1 MRFFTWTAEHMP
13 ESGPDMSPTHTDP
26 TPNGEQT
33 EILVAV
39 NVLEEDGYRRYRE
52 HMLPLLTAHGGS
64 FGLDVRISE
73 VLRSPEPGPF
83 NRLFTI
89 RFPSR
94 EALDAF
100 FSNPG
105 YLEVRA
111 AWFDGSVSNVVRFA
125 SYPVVVKS

>member
-1 MRFFTWTAEHMP
+1 MP
-13 ESGPDMSPTHTDP
+13 ESSPDVSQSHEEPKRE
-26 TPNGEQT
+26 GV
-33 EILVAV
+33 EILVGV
-39 NVLEEDGYRRYRE
+39 NVTDEDGYRRYRE

-64 FGLDVRISE
+64 FGLDTRVSE

-94 EALDAF
+94 EALDTF
-100 FSNPG
+100 FSHPA

-111 AWFDGSVSNVVRFA
+111 AWFDRSVSNAIRFA
-125 SYPVVVKS
+125 SYSVIIEE

>member
-1 MRFFTWTAEHMP
+1 M
-13 ESGPDMSPTHTDP
+13 
-26 TPNGEQT
+26 
-33 EILVAV
+33 EILVGV
-39 NVLEEDGYRRYRE
+39 NVTDEDGYRRYRE
-52 HMLPLLTAHGGS
+52 HMLPLLTARGGS
-64 FGLDVRISE
+64 FGIDVRVSE

-100 FSNPG
+100 FSDPS

-111 AWFDGSVSNVVRFA
+111 AWFDGSVSNAIRFA
-125 SYPVVVKS
+125 SYPVLAPSA